1 MNSNRKNSNK
11 KSSVFPFV
19 LLVILFSALRN
30 TADREMQVIL
40 TGIFAA
46 VLFLALIPVFARKK
60 NAKAGREEK
69 AAPVRA
75 AEDRRQPARGG
86 KEKESEEAVRCHH
99 SRGKEKYIEQLDG
112 YLKAGLIDRAEY
124 RVLRER
130 YEKLDLPDD
139 YH

>member
-1 MNSNRKNSNK
+1 MNNNRKNSNK
-11 KSSVFPFV
+11 KSSVLPIV
-19 LLVILFSALRN
+19 ILVILFSALRN

-46 VLFLALIPVFARKK
+46 VLLLALIPVLTGKK
-60 NAKAGREEK
+60 KTKAGREEK

-86 KEKESEEAVRCHH
+86 KEREREEAVRCHH
-99 SRGKEKYIEQLDG
+99 SRGKEKYIEQLDS